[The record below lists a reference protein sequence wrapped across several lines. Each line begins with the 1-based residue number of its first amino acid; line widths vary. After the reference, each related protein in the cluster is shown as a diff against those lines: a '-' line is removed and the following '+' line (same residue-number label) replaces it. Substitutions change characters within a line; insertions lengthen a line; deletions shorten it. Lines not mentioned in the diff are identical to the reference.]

1 MRGTERRL
9 TEYENALVFRAN
21 KEKGLSQVEIATMH
35 NKSTAFVSKCL
46 SLLDLPNEIQVMI
59 QNGEIAVKAAK
70 EITSFYPTERAQ
82 IKAAKAAVTRAREQG
97 RDIATNK
104 EVMDALKDQT
114 DAKLISEHLR
124 FLADKIGSETINVL
138 ELAEILDETKS
149 VKRSIRKYKHNQKNV
164 Q

>member
-1 MRGTERRL
+1 MGEAQRRL

-46 SLLDLPNEIQVMI
+46 SLLDLPDEIQVMI

-70 EITSFYPTERAQ
+70 EITVFYTTEKAQ
-82 IKAAKAAVTRAREQG
+82 VKAARAAVTRAREQG
-97 RDIATNK
+97 RDLATNK

-114 DAKLISEHLR
+114 DAKQISEHLR
-124 FLADKIGSETINVL
+124 FLVDKIGSETINVL
-138 ELAEILDETKS
+138 ELAKILDETKS
-149 VKRSIRKYKHNQKNV
+149 VKKTIRKFKHNNISK
-164 Q
+164 